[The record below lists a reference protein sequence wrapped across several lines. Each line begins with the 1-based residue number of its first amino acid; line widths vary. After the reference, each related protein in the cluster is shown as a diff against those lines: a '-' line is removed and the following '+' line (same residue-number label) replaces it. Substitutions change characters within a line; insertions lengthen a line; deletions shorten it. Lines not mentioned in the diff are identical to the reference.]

1 MSALEANENRGVTN
15 LRTQTQINQEATILV
30 LEKTLEAARAGQIA
44 AVALAYVRADRLST
58 SQAWSS
64 CDCVPALI
72 GAVTTMT
79 MQLVQS
85 AVMKAVQVK

>member
-1 MSALEANENRGVTN
+1 MSDAKIATL
-15 LRTQTQINQEATILV
+15 QTPTKTNQEAAVLV
-30 LEKTLEAARAGQIA
+30 LEKMLEAARDGRVA
-44 AVALAYVRADRLST
+44 AVAIAYVRADRLST

-72 GAVTTMT
+72 GAVTTMQ

-85 AVMKAVQVK
+85 AVTIAVQKK